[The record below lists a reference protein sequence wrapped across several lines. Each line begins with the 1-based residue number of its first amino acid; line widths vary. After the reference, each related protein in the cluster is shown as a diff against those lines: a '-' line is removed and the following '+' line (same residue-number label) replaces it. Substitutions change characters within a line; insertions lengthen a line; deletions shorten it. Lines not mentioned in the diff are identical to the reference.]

1 MHRSH
6 LLIWILGL
14 GAAVGWSDQALW
26 AADPQAIIQVLEQR
40 RCEDCKLQDADL
52 VQADLRDARL
62 RGVRLQ
68 RANLSGARL
77 DGADLSQADLSF
89 SSLAGAS
96 LRGAN
101 LRGASLIGADLRG
114 SDLSGASLDPGSL
127 SRSHWQQAQGISNDL
142 LNYAELHNAGI
153 NASLTGNH
161 PEAERWFSSAIQ
173 RMPDAA
179 ISWVGRGL
187 SRAEQGSLYGAAQ
200 DLQYAARL
208 YEGLGD
214 TEQANALRRASE
226 LLVEPSKA
234 ARGGNGLGTHLL
246 SGAISAFQVLAPLA
260 AKAMIPIPF

>member
-14 GAAVGWSDQALW
+14 GAAVGWSEQALW

-101 LRGASLIGADLRG
+101 LRGASLIGTDLRG
-114 SDLSGASLDPGSL
+114 SDLSGASLDEGSL
-127 SRSHWQQAQGISNDL
+127 SRSHWQQARGIPNAL
-142 LNYAELHNAGI
+142 HNYAELHNAGI
-153 NASLTGNH
+153 HAALTGNH
-161 PEAERWFSSAIQ
+161 PEAEHWFSSAIQ

-179 ISWVGRGL
+179 ISWVARGMTRL
-187 SRAEQGSLYGAAQ
+187 ELGRAEDAAKDFHYASQ
-200 DLQYAARL
+200 LYAA
-208 YEGLGD
+208 LGD
-214 TEQANALRRASE
+214 DNQAQSLNQASKQ
-226 LLVEPSKA
+226 LLEPPKKSKQ
-234 ARGGNGLGTHLL
+234 GNGIGSKLISGTMAVLTTLG
-246 SGAISAFQVLAPLA
+246 PLA
-260 AKAMIPIPF
+260 LKAMAPTPF